1 MITYL
6 TSKNNGH
13 IPRWMMTIIFLFS
26 LTQVNA
32 QTNKVDFQTLMERY
46 GLINIQSMDSTI
58 MVDLKYAT
66 TDNFMGKNMY
76 GSLRKAYLLPHMAG
90 KLKKANS
97 LLRAQSKDSL
107 CLIIYDTARP
117 LSVQKYMYD
126 QVKNTPQK
134 VYVAHPDKGG
144 RHNFGVAVD
153 LSIWNKKTNKPMDM
167 GTPFDYFGEAAHL
180 DKDDL
185 LLRKGLLTNEH
196 IKNRQLLIGIM
207 KQVGL
212 RPYRREWWHYEE
224 PMPISEIKQKFKLLD
239 F

>member
-1 MITYL
+1 MNIHL

-13 IPRWMMTIIFLFS
+13 ILQWMMTIIFLFS
-26 LTQVNA
+26 LTQANA
-32 QTNKVDFQTLMERY
+32 KTNKIDLQTMMERY
-46 GLINIQSMDSTI
+46 GLIDIQGVDSTI

-76 GSLRKAYLLPHMAG
+76 GSLRKAYILPHMAE

-97 LLRAQSKDSL
+97 LLKAMSKDSL
-107 CLIIYDTARP
+107 CLVIYDAARP
-117 LSVQKYMYD
+117 QSVQKDMYD
-126 QVKNTPQK
+126 QVKDTPQK
-134 VYVAHPDKGG
+134 VYVARPNKGG

-153 LSIWNKKTNKPMDM
+153 LSIWDKKRNEPIDM
-167 GTPFDYFGEAAHL
+167 GTPFDHFGEAAHL
-180 DKDDL
+180 DKDAQL
-185 LLRKGLLTNEH
+185 LQKGLLTKEH
-196 IKNRQLLIGIM
+196 IKNRQLLIDIM

-224 PMPISEIKQKFKLLD
+224 PMSISEVRQKFKLLD

>member
-1 MITYL
+1 
-6 TSKNNGH
+6 
-13 IPRWMMTIIFLFS
+13 MM
-26 LTQVNA
+26 
-32 QTNKVDFQTLMERY
+32 EHY
-46 GLINIQSMDSTI
+46 GLIDIQDIDASI

-66 TDNFMGKNMY
+66 TDNFMEKNMY
-76 GSLRKAYLLPHMAG
+76 GSLRRAYILPHMAE
-90 KLKKANS
+90 KLKTANS
-97 LLRAQSKDSL
+97 ILKAQSKDSL
-107 CLIIYDTARP
+107 CLIIYDAACPR
-117 LSVQKYMYD
+117 SVQKYMYD
-126 QVKNTPQK
+126 QVKGTSKK

-180 DKDDL
+180 DKDPSL
-185 LLRKGLLTNEH
+185 LKKGLLTQQH
-196 IKNRQLLIGIM
+196 IKNRRLLIDIM

-224 PMPISEIKQKFKLLD
+224 PMPISEVRRKFKLLD

>member
-1 MITYL
+1 MNILL

-13 IPRWMMTIIFLFS
+13 IRQWMMAIIFLLL

-32 QTNKVDFQTLMERY
+32 QTNKIGLPTLMERY
-46 GLINIQSMDSTI
+46 GLVDIQNVDSTI
-58 MVDLKYAT
+58 IVDLKYAT
-66 TDNFMGKNMY
+66 TDNFMRKNMY
-76 GSLRKAYLLPHMAG
+76 GSLRKAYILPHMAE
-90 KLKKANS
+90 KLRKANS
-97 LLRAQSKDSL
+97 LLKAQSKDSL
-107 CLIIYDTARP
+107 CLIIYDAARP
-117 LSVQKYMYD
+117 QSVQRYMYD
-126 QVKNTPQK
+126 QVKDTPSK
-134 VYVAHPDKGG
+134 VYVVHPGKGG

-153 LSIWNKKTNKPMDM
+153 LSIWNKKANRPMDM

-180 DKDDL
+180 DKDAIL
-185 LLRKGLLTNEH
+185 LQKGLLTKEH

-224 PMPISEIKQKFKLLD
+224 PMPISEVRQKFKLLD